1 MTANQW
7 TLGLRPAA
15 RLRLAV
21 AGTAIAAG
29 VALAGCTSGTTPASP
44 AGSAATS
51 ATSAGQQ
58 TRAIT
63 AQFARCVRA
72 HGYPNFPDPQVG
84 ADGSVSIQGGP
95 QAKQAAVATQAA
107 CGSILSR
114 LPASATRHPVTPA
127 MLQTERQFA
136 SCMRQHGLP
145 YWPDPRPDGSF
156 PLSTTPYAGMEKS
169 GPVMAGMQACRQ
181 YHLNGIPAS

>member
-1 MTANQW
+1 MRVNHQAP
-7 TLGLRPAA
+7 GLRPAA
-15 RLRLAV
+15 RLRVAV

-29 VALAGCTSGTTPASP
+29 VALAGCSSGTTPASP

-51 ATSAGQQ
+51 GTSAQQQ
-58 TRAIT
+58 TRAIL

-84 ADGSVSIQGGP
+84 ADGSVNIEGGT
-95 QAKQAAVATQAA
+95 QAKQAADVTQAA
-107 CGSILSR
+107 CGPILSR

-136 SCMRQHGLP
+136 ACMRQHGLP

-156 PLSTTPYAGMEKS
+156 PLSTTPYAHLGKS
-169 GPVMAGMQACRQ
+169 GPVAAGLQACGH
-181 YHLNGIPAS
+181 YHLNGIVVS